1 MIAMKRLNDTLFLEV
16 LRSRAQGTRLETK
29 AFFSSFLDGITTEP
43 HHMIVPIDDH
53 MVHRGDAVFEAV
65 KFQDGFVYALD
76 RHLERLEVSM
86 RNIAMPAMVS
96 TDELKKIILE
106 TVRASGL
113 TTGLIRLFIARGPG
127 GFTTNPYETIG
138 TQVYCAITT
147 LKSLAKEKYE
157 NGVTVG
163 WSSVAVKEGMFA
175 RTKTCNYLPNVLM
188 KKEALDRG
196 IDFVVSLDE
205 KQFVAEGST
214 ENFAIIDGH
223 GRLIVPKFDR
233 ILRGITA
240 VRALEL
246 AEEIGIG
253 GETKLFT
260 KADVE
265 NARGAV
271 MLGTTLDILPIGKIE
286 ENDSSAHDFGGIAK
300 EVRALQEA
308 FQKDL
313 TTGPLR
319 TKVKD

>member
-1 MIAMKRLNDTLFLEV
+1 MV
-16 LRSRAQGTRLETK
+16 
-29 AFFSSFLDGITTEP
+29 
-43 HHMIVPIDDH
+43 VPIDDH

-65 KFQDGFVYALD
+65 KFQEGFIYALD

-86 RNIAMPAMVS
+86 SNIAMAPMVS
-96 TDELKKIILE
+96 RDELKGIILE
-106 TVRASGL
+106 VVRASGL
-113 TTGLIRLFIARGPG
+113 STGLIRLFIARGPG
-127 GFTTNPYETIG
+127 GFTTNPFETIG

-147 LKSLAKEKYE
+147 LKSMAKEKYE
-157 NGVTVG
+157 KGVTIG
-163 WSSVAVKEGMFA
+163 WSSMAVKEGMFA

-214 ENFAIIDGH
+214 ENFAMIDDKGH
-223 GRLIVPKFDR
+223 LIVPKFDR

-253 GETKLFT
+253 SETKHFT
-260 KADVE
+260 KADVKT
-265 NARGAV
+265 ARGAI

-286 ENDSSAHDFGGIAK
+286 EKDSSATHDFGGIAK

-313 TTGPLR
+313 TSGPLR
-319 TKVKD
+319 TKIKD